1 MELFH
6 WVKNKDG
13 KFISC
18 SENVA
23 KLAGA
28 DSPQA
33 LIGKSDF
40 DLPWKN
46 RAAIYL
52 EEEVIVLQGG
62 HINHTQSQTTNDGDI
77 QIFVSKS
84 PLYTKEGKIA
94 GTIGSSV
101 DITRNYV
108 LEKTGTF
115 DNKGNLILGEKLSN
129 KYLTPQE
136 TRVLKRILYGYTSKQ
151 IAKCL
156 TISPRTVEDY
166 IISLKRKLSCKTKN
180 EIIEFSIKNN
190 IAYLVNNSSL

>member
-13 KFISC
+13 KFLSC
-18 SENVA
+18 SESVA

-46 RAAIYL
+46 RAASYL
-52 EEEVIVLQGG
+52 EEEVTVLQGG
-62 HINHTQSQTTNDGDI
+62 HINHIQSQTTTAGDI

-94 GTIGSSV
+94 GTIGSSI

-108 LEKTGTF
+108 LEKTGIF
-115 DNKGNLILGEKLSN
+115 DNKGNLLLGEKLSN
-129 KYLTPQE
+129 QYLTPQE
-136 TRVLKRILYGYTSKQ
+136 TRVLKRIIYGYTSKQ
-151 IAKCL
+151 IAKFL
-156 TISPRTVEDY
+156 TISPRTVDDY
-166 IISLKRKLSCKTKN
+166 IISLKRKLSCTTKN
-180 EIIEFSIKNN
+180 EIIEFAIKNN
-190 IAYLVNNSSL
+190 IAYLVNNPSL